1 MPMKYQIPPRET
13 PEDWANIRNLVD
25 QYLEGLITFS
35 ELVSWFARYENLREI
50 RAADLRLSKEHP
62 DLYVE

>member
-50 RAADLRLSKEHP
+50 RAADLQLSKEHP